1 MKLRNSENLIK
12 SHVSAIVTQEIL
24 QHKDNRFI
32 HNLNLWI
39 KMVVDISLLYS
50 SRMFFWN
57 INCIHIKWYYS
68 NASHLFHL
76 YLSKCKIVTFTVSG
90 LSPLSYSILLDWN
103 NIYFWICPSDL
114 LFFSWGHLISYTFE
128 DSILLFSYIVDNFH
142 GESRHQIRCN
152 NKDSGYVIYNSF
164 CLMASDTIC
173 ICFKF
178 PKKLSTIEVILVL
191 MRGGISIAFIFQCI
205 CLKIEFLLLDVLKV
219 LEKKIYLRICSVVS
233 QPRGKAN
240 ICNNKLNL

>member
-68 NASHLFHL
+68 NTSHFFHSC
-76 YLSKCKIVTFTVSG
+76 LSKCKIVTFTVSG
-90 LSPLSYSILLDWN
+90 LSRLLYSILLDWN
-103 NIYFWICPSDL
+103 NIYFWICSSDL

-142 GESRHQIRCN
+142 GEFRHQIRCN
-152 NKDSGYVIYNSF
+152 NKDSGYVI
-164 CLMASDTIC
+164 
-173 ICFKF
+173 
-178 PKKLSTIEVILVL
+178 
-191 MRGGISIAFIFQCI
+191 
-205 CLKIEFLLLDVLKV
+205 
-219 LEKKIYLRICSVVS
+219 
-233 QPRGKAN
+233 
-240 ICNNKLNL
+240 